1 VDLVEKI
8 KSRAK
13 AVNGHIV
20 LPEGDQER
28 TILAAK
34 KILEERLCHLTLLG
48 EERRIKEL
56 ASEKEVDLRETEIIE
71 PAKSPRLEEYSR
83 EFFRMRENKGTT
95 LERAKRFM
103 EKPLYYGGMMVHL
116 GEADGMVAGAYNTTA
131 NVVRASLQT
140 IGLAEGV
147 GSVSSTFVM
156 IHPDYRGEKSKPFL
170 FADSAVIPD
179 PTVEQLADIAII
191 TAKTFRGLFGQEPK
205 VAMLSFSTRQSAS
218 HPMIDKVI
226 QATKIAQEK
235 APDVLIDGELQ
246 VDAAIVPEIAVSK
259 APDSPLKGEANVL
272 IFPDLD
278 AGNIAYKIVQRMANA
293 EALGPVI
300 QGLAKPACD
309 LSRGC
314 SVDDIVLTTAI
325 VLTLTQV

>member
-1 VDLVEKI
+1 VEVAGKI
-8 KSRAK
+8 KSQAR

-28 TILAAK
+28 TILATK
-34 KILEERLCHLTLLG
+34 KIIEENLCRLTLLG
-48 EERRIKEL
+48 QETRIREL
-56 ASEKEVDLRETEIIE
+56 AEDNQVELREIQIIE
-71 PAKSPRLEEYSR
+71 PAKSPRLEEYSQ
-83 EFFRMRENKGTT
+83 EFFRMREKKGTT
-95 LERAKRFM
+95 LERARRFM

-140 IGLAEGV
+140 IGLAEGIS
-147 GSVSSTFVM
+147 SVSSSFAM
-156 IHPDYRGEKSKPFL
+156 ILPEYRGVKGKGFI
-170 FADSAVIPD
+170 FADAGVIPD
-179 PTVEQLADIAII
+179 PTPAQLVDIAIASSR
-191 TAKTFRGLFGQEPK
+191 TFKTLFKQEPK
-205 VAMLSFSTRQSAS
+205 IAMLSFSTKSSAS
-218 HPMIDKVI
+218 HPMVDKMI
-226 QATKIAQEK
+226 EATKLAKEK
-235 APDVLIDGELQ
+235 APHLLIDGELQ
-246 VDAAIVPEIAVSK
+246 VDAAIVPEVAERK

-293 EALGPVI
+293 KAYGPLL

-314 SVDDIVLTTAI
+314 GIDDIVLVTAI
-325 VLTLTQV
+325 VLILGSS

>member
-1 VDLVEKI
+1 MDVAEKI

-13 AVNGHIV
+13 AANGHIV

-34 KILEERLCHLTLLG
+34 KIVDEDLCRLTLLG
-48 EERRIKEL
+48 EEKRIQEL
-56 ASEKEVDLRETEIIE
+56 ACEKQLDLKGIQVIE
-71 PAKSPRLEEYSR
+71 PANSTKLQEYSQK
-83 EFFRMRENKGTT
+83 FSKMREKKGTT
-95 LERAKRFM
+95 LEMSRKFM
-103 EKPLYYGGMMVHL
+103 QKPLYYGGMMVRL
-116 GEADGMVAGAYNTTA
+116 GDADGMVAGAYNTTA
-131 NVVRASLQT
+131 NVIRAALQT
-140 IGLAEGV
+140 IGLAEGI
-147 GSVSSTFVM
+147 GSVSSTFVI
-156 IHPDYRGEKSKPFL
+156 IHPNYRGEKSKPFL

-179 PTVEQLADIAII
+179 PTVEQLADIAIS
-191 TAKTFRGLFGQEPK
+191 TAKTFRNLFGQEPK

-218 HPMIDKVI
+218 HPMVDKVI
-226 QATKIAQEK
+226 QATRIAQKK
-235 APDVLIDGELQ
+235 APDLLIDGELQ
-246 VDAAIVPEIAVSK
+246 VDAAIVPEIAASK
-259 APDSPLKGEANVL
+259 APDSPLQGEANVL
-272 IFPDLD
+272 IFPDLN

-300 QGLAKPACD
+300 QGLVKPACD